1 MFSKKLTSSDLSKY
15 KDTSIKKIE
24 EQAAKKEVKK
34 AKVEVIEEITPTQD
48 AKERGLPKEAANQEY
63 QTPKPVESYSKGEGE
78 TFIRGAAKSAVKESI
93 AKGVELDL
101 SDMSDTQLEKVR
113 DSKQAAE
120 RAADFVVENP
130 ELSIDIL
137 NYKASLP
144 NNILM
149 NELIMA
155 MRHKA
160 IIDGNTDMLFDIINS
175 PAALSITDQ
184 ARNLQALGVN
194 RFDRQ
199 FDPVR
204 AIMAIEAS
212 TMKSESAKSEF
223 QDLLNNMEKEIT
235 MEMEQSDF
243 NSLIEI
249 FCNW

>member
-1 MFSKKLTSSDLSKY
+1 
-15 KDTSIKKIE
+15 
-24 EQAAKKEVKK
+24 
-34 AKVEVIEEITPTQD
+34 
-48 AKERGLPKEAANQEY
+48 
-63 QTPKPVESYSKGEGE
+63 
-78 TFIRGAAKSAVKESI
+78 
-93 AKGVELDL
+93 
-101 SDMSDTQLEKVR
+101 
-113 DSKQAAE
+113 
-120 RAADFVVENP
+120 
-130 ELSIDIL
+130 
-137 NYKASLP
+137 
-144 NNILM
+144 M

-249 FCNW
+249 LRC